1 MATILDGTFFCS
13 REFGKLMVA
22 QKSGSIINI
31 ASIAG
36 IIGTDPI
43 PLTHYSAAKAGVISL
58 TKSLAV
64 EWATSGVRVNAIAPT
79 YIETEMI
86 ESVRGT
92 PLWDL
97 LISKQPIQ
105 RFGTAVEIA
114 SIVAFL
120 ASDASS
126 LMTGSIVVADGGATA
141 I

>member
-36 IIGTDPI
+36 IIANDI
-43 PLTHYSAAKAGVISL
+43 LPLTHYAAAKAGVISL

-79 YIETEMI
+79 YIETDMI

-92 PLWDL
+92 PIWDL

-126 LMTGSIVVADGGATA
+126 LITGSIVVADGGAIA